1 MGPLKHCGILKM
13 DLKRV
18 DDLYRDK
25 VILDHCRNPR
35 NADYLDNSD
44 IHCDAINLF
53 CGDEVHI
60 QINVDDFRKI
70 TNVGYQSEG
79 CAINQ
84 AAGSLI
90 SEYIKG
96 LDLSQVHNFISEF
109 SNMLEDKS
117 TLDFDEELIPK
128 LGDLTV
134 LYRVKEFPI
143 RIKCVLLSMTA
154 LETGLD
160 KVK

>member
-1 MGPLKHCGILKM
+1 M

-35 NADYLDNSD
+35 NFVFLSNADFV
-44 IHCDAINLF
+44 CDAINSF
-53 CGDEVHI
+53 CGDEIHI
-60 QINVDDFRKI
+60 QINADQSHKI

-84 AAGSLI
+84 ATGSLI
-90 SEYIKG
+90 TEYING
-96 LDLSQVHNFISEF
+96 LKINEVVEF
-109 SNMLEDKS
+109 TSYFSDIMQSRLDSDFSDKS
-117 TLDFDEELIPK
+117 MTD
-128 LGDLTV
+128 LGDLQI

-143 RIKCVLLSMTA
+143 RIKCVLLSIEA
-154 LETGLD
+154 LKSGLYSY
-160 KVK
+160 K